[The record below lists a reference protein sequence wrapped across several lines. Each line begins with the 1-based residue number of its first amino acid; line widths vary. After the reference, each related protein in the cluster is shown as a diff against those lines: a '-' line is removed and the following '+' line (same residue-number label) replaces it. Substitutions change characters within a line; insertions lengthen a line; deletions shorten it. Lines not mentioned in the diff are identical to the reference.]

1 CREIGSVYAP
11 VLLCR
16 NVKATK
22 NSFHAVMK
30 AKMLAAPSPGA
41 TRGMRMRQK
50 TVHPL
55 APSIAAASSKDLGT
69 AATKLRI
76 MRMVIGKATATYTM
90 KTPDRLLTSSMS
102 RVFPKWKKL
111 MNSEMI
117 SASTGTIW
125 MTSSMMMNTERSLK
139 RKRATATAARREISA
154 VHNTE
159 PIVTIRLLVRKDQK
173 DVPGI
178 STPDST
184 RSKCSK
190 VISRGSRDGSRVKIS
205 PVGLSAVARTQ

>member
-1 CREIGSVYAP
+1 
-11 VLLCR
+11 
-16 NVKATK
+16 
-22 NSFHAVMK
+22 MK

-76 MRMVIGKATATYTM
+76 MRMVIGSATATYTT

-102 RVFPKWKKL
+102 RVFPKWQR
-111 MNSEMI
+111 MI
-117 SASTGTIW
+117 N
-125 MTSSMMMNTERSLK
+125 SMMMNTERSLK

-159 PIVTIRLLVRKDQK
+159 PIVTIKLLVRKDQK

-178 STPDST
+178 STPDNT

-190 VISRGSRDGSRVKIS
+190 VISRGNRDGSRVKIS
-205 PVGLSAVARTQ
+205 PVG

>member
-1 CREIGSVYAP
+1 
-11 VLLCR
+11 
-16 NVKATK
+16 
-22 NSFHAVMK
+22 
-30 AKMLAAPSPGA
+30 
-41 TRGMRMRQK
+41 
-50 TVHPL
+50 
-55 APSIAAASSKDLGT
+55 
-69 AATKLRI
+69 

-159 PIVTIRLLVRKDQK
+159 PIVTIKLLVRKDQK

-178 STPDST
+178 STTDNT
-184 RSKCSK
+184 RSHCSN
-190 VISRGSRDGSRVKIS
+190 VIFRANCDGYRVKIS
-205 PVGLSAVARTQ
+205 QEVLSAVAIKQETG